1 MDHSK
6 LSLYIDKDII
16 IPRALFATN
25 RETFATDIVKLEQY
39 YSKILI
45 LNTSKLQKNVL
56 ATKFVKWW
64 QKDIMYTLLHGSNK
78 YECSKSYPKID
89 DLRITKFIMHLAIC
103 IGGGT
108 NLALRYNH
116 RISIDIDFI
125 TPILIGRIGFYQIIK
140 VVKALMERSK

>member
-1 MDHSK
+1 
-6 LSLYIDKDII
+6 
-16 IPRALFATN
+16 
-25 RETFATDIVKLEQY
+25 
-39 YSKILI
+39 
-45 LNTSKLQKNVL
+45 
-56 ATKFVKWW
+56 
-64 QKDIMYTLLHGSNK
+64 MYTLLHGSNK

-140 VVKALMERSK
+140 VVESVNGKKQVNTILLNPELDEQFLFLKMFISKEDQVIKVEFL